1 MRFVIAIL
9 ALSTSLIIGCDSSGS
24 PSSSLSTWT
33 DPNALTEE
41 RVQNAVDR
49 MLDEWQVG
57 GSVRIRGIQENKE
70 QSSAVADLIFDNFEI
85 EKAGMEYVK
94 KGKYQNS
101 GNPIWESFNNHR
113 VVKISGGGQA
123 RLSQYNDGRWVLK
136 GVTMGRGFD
145 AVTFTN
151 DIELR

>member
-1 MRFVIAIL
+1 
-9 ALSTSLIIGCDSSGS
+9 
-24 PSSSLSTWT
+24 
-33 DPNALTEE
+33 
-41 RVQNAVDR
+41 